1 MSKSLGGTIFVRNA
15 IQFDYCIVEAIQC
28 LQNLCDEVVVVD
40 AGSDDGTAD
49 LLLGLADQKTI
60 IINLDKSEWFSRHGR
75 EKLAYFTNI
84 AIGCLTTDYNI
95 NLQADEIIH
104 EKSFLAIREA
114 INTAG
119 EAFYVTRKNLWKDCN
134 HVLDVPRERL
144 PCSTEIIRLAKTNYK
159 SVGDAESLEAPASAD
174 YLKEIVIWHYGF
186 VRKKEVMKAKIMNMQ
201 DGVFE
206 IPHDPKLD
214 HMEVF
219 DWSAWFSEADLK
231 PITEEHSKFI
241 KTWVISRP

>member
-1 MSKSLGGTIFVRNA
+1 MSKTLGGTIFVRNA
-15 IQFDYCIVEAIQC
+15 IEFDYCIVEAIQC

-40 AGSDDGTAD
+40 AGSDDGTAE
-49 LLLGLADQKTI
+49 LLATMADQNTI
-60 IINLDKSEWFSRHGR
+60 VINLDKAEWFSRHGR

-119 EAFYVTRKNLWKDCN
+119 EAFCCTRKNLWKDCN

-186 VRKKEVMKAKIMNMQ
+186 VRKKEVMINKIKNMQ
-201 DGVFE
+201 TNVFE
-206 IPHDPKLD
+206 IDYDKKMD
-214 HMEVF
+214 GMEVF
-219 DWSAWFSEADLK
+219 DWSAWFSETDLK
-231 PITEEHSKFI
+231 PITEEHPKFI
-241 KTWVISRP
+241 KSWIISRP

>member
-1 MSKSLGGTIFVRNA
+1 MSKTLGGTIFVRNA
-15 IQFDYCIVEAIQC
+15 IEYDYCILEAIQC
-28 LQNLCDEVVVVD
+28 LKELCDEVVVVEC
-40 AGSDDGTAD
+40 GSDDGTAEMLTKIVD
-49 LLLGLADQKTI
+49 EKTI
-60 IINLDKSEWFSRHGR
+60 VINLDKSEWFSRHGR
-75 EKLAYFTNI
+75 EKLAYFTNM

-119 EAFYVTRKNLWKDCN
+119 EAFYCTRKNLWKDCN
-134 HVLDVPRERL
+134 HVLDVSHEKK

-159 SVGDAESLEAPASAD
+159 SVGDGESLEAPASTD
-174 YLKEIVIWHYGF
+174 FIKEIVIWHYGF

-214 HMEVF
+214 NMEVF
-219 DWSAWFSEADLK
+219 DWSAWFSEEDLK
-231 PITEEHSKFI
+231 PIKEEHPKFI
-241 KTWVISRP
+241 QTWKSTRP